1 MKAAEKLYDEDFY
14 VWTQTNARLLRGG
27 KLAEADL
34 KNIAREI
41 ADMGKSNRREIES
54 RFGVL
59 VGHLLK
65 WQFQPEERSS
75 SWEAT
80 IRIQRIELQSA
91 LRQMPSLK
99 RFLAANV
106 PGLYPLAVAVAVRD
120 TGKRANA
127 FPAACPYTV
136 AQILDE
142 SFFPEGD

>member
-14 VWTQTNARLLRGG
+14 VWTQHNARLLRGG

-41 ADMGKSNRREIES
+41 EDMGKSDRREIES

-65 WQFQPEERSS
+65 WQFQTGERSS

-80 IRIQRIELQSA
+80 INVQRIELKRA
-91 LRQMPSLK
+91 LRQMPSL
-99 RFLAANV
+99 RPFLSRNV
-106 PGLYPLAVAVAVRD
+106 GELYLLALTVAVRD
-120 TGKRANA
+120 SGLSKKA
-127 FPAACPYTV
+127 FPTECPYTV
-136 AQILDE
+136 DQILDE
-142 SFFPEGD
+142 EFFPDGD